1 MPARRLIAR
10 SQPAERAY
18 RGLAGDWLHGTSRLI
33 ERVEGLAV
41 GQHKLGCAGQIA
53 NTDFATVAA
62 NEHAPVAVSIGI
74 GKNVAQADF
83 QGHASGSA

>member
-1 MPARRLIAR
+1 
-10 SQPAERAY
+10 
-18 RGLAGDWLHGTSRLI
+18 
-33 ERVEGLAV
+33 
-41 GQHKLGCAGQIA
+41 
-53 NTDFATVAA
+53 VAA